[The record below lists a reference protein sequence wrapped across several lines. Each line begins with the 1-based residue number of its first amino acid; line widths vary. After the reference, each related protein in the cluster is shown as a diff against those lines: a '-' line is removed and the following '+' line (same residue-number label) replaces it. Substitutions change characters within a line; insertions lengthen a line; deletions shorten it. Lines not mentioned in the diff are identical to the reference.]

1 MNESLDD
8 FRNRTGD
15 RQAERAEEHRP
26 QLEMLVQ
33 AEVKAGLLTGDPNW
47 DIFLSYIQ
55 AVLEV
60 AKGQRDAF
68 AAVIADP
75 ATVEHDR
82 IMSAK
87 IGLAECKGLIDAWEA
102 VISLPKDILEV
113 GREART
119 LLERMPAAT
128 DAAA

>member
-1 MNESLDD
+1 MNPDYGEWHK
-8 FRNRTGD
+8 RTEGKK
-15 RQAERAEEHRP
+15 AERAQERRP
-26 QLEMLVQ
+26 QLEMLAQ
-33 AEVKAGLLTGDPNW
+33 AEVQAGLLTGDPNW

-60 AKGQRDAF
+60 TKGQRDAF

-119 LLERMPAAT
+119 LLERMPDAA